1 MTLRKL
7 LPIAVLALAPVIA
20 HADPL
25 VTAAGGGSYKP
36 ALAKSWSAEGDK
48 VTFVLV
54 DGADAAAIAATLK
67 DKLPDA
73 KVSAEAGKVVIAGLA
88 MPALLEKLAG
98 ISVGEADPLVA
109 LAGLGGSVKGN
120 EGPEAGGSIRASK
133 PTPVGAMLSA
143 ASDAEAAERFEAE
156 VVGVARG
163 AAFPQVIVRLKV
175 HRAIANGVLKGKVTA
190 GKIIDLPVLLGQPNA
205 AVDFTQASVQR
216 NLAAYY
222 LKKGD
227 RVIVRA
233 IEGQGGQA
241 VIEWIDRR

>member
-1 MTLRKL
+1 MNLRKL
-7 LPIAVLALAPVIA
+7 LPIAVLALIPTLA

-25 VTAAGGGSYKP
+25 VNAAGGGAYKP
-36 ALAKSWSAEGDK
+36 GIARSWSAEGDK

-54 DGADAAAIAATLK
+54 DGADAAAIVATLK

-73 KVSAEAGKVVIAGLA
+73 KVSADAGKVVIAGVPMA
-88 MPALLEKLAG
+88 ALLEKLAG
-98 ISVGEADPLVA
+98 ISVGDADPLAA

-120 EGPEAGGSIRASK
+120 EAPEAGGSIRASK
-133 PTPVGAMLSA
+133 PTPVGAMLGSA
-143 ASDAEAAERFEAE
+143 TDAETAERFEAE
-156 VVGVARG
+156 VVSVAHG

-175 HRAIANGVLKGKVTA
+175 RRSITAGVLKGKVTA
-190 GKIIDLPVLLGQPNA
+190 GKIIDLPVVLGQPNA
-205 AVDFTQASVQR
+205 PVDFSQAAVQR

-233 IEGQGGQA
+233 VEAPGA
-241 VIEWIDRR
+241 LAAIEWLERR